1 LHPLQEDAQ
10 AAHHAL
16 ADLYRD
22 FYSAMCANDQC
33 ITTTRDVA
41 WINGAV
47 ADVTDRILI
56 STRSPL
62 IPIRNLKLS
71 WFVLRRY
78 DYLSIGKSVVRAM
91 AARKLDRA
99 VEFEV
104 LMECGFLGYCP
115 DCVDAHLRHFGK
127 QFNTFLGD
135 CPDAFAYLTRLNLH
149 NLRFGEAD
157 IPKVLGACERL
168 ESLRPHNCDA
178 GISSVVRVEH
188 PRLVGRAPELL
199 WGV

>member
-1 LHPLQEDAQ
+1 
-10 AAHHAL
+10 
-16 ADLYRD
+16 
-22 FYSAMCANDQC
+22 MCANDQC

-115 DCVDAHLRHFGK
+115 DCVDADLRHFGK

-188 PRLVGRAPELL
+188 PRLVGRAPDLL